1 MLKNEIT
8 VPMQMFLVSAH
19 NRCTGAEEKI
29 TVPVTK
35 QQLQAT
41 RIVGQSS
48 KELIVRMC
56 ERQGY
61 TVLEIGKPDRRSVTV
76 SLERLLQN
84 DGGGA
89 E

>member
-8 VPMQMFLVSAH
+8 IPIQTFPVSVH
-19 NRCTGAEEKI
+19 NRRTGAEEKI

-41 RIVGQSS
+41 HIVGQSS